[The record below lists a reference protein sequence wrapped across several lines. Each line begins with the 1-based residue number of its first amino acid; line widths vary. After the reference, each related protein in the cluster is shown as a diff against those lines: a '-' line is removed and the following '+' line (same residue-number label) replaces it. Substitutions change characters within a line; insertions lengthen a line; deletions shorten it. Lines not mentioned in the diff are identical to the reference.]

1 VYLNGAAQGRTGG
14 FELFGCRG
22 DVSPLLVHR
31 RPKRYNQCWP
41 LVRPRRVFSR
51 TDWSLFGFGD
61 NFVWF
66 SVGKMREKAKNDGFP
81 EPEPSAHIRREAIG
95 RFCHGSLLVM
105 RLVVFPAPRC
115 ATDGHFRRT
124 QRRSVPTVGHTFPKT
139 HLTMATQAAVMSA
152 KATKVRTRQS
162 ALAAGDNFPALVA
175 FSPRSELRRVSTQAL
190 RHLRGVGWA
199 RFRPRSGL
207 RDARNVST
215 TSARDVRG
223 HFALA

>member
-1 VYLNGAAQGRTGG
+1 MESIFAFAKRVPQW
-14 FELFGCRG
+14 RG
-22 DVSPLLVHR
+22 VRAHR
-31 RPKRYNQCWP
+31 RFRTFRLPW
-41 LVRPRRVFSR
+41 RRVPSLGSQTAKKVQAMLASRAATSRFQPHGLVPFWFWRQIRVTFSLQNAR
-51 TDWSLFGFGD
+51 
-61 NFVWF
+61 
-66 SVGKMREKAKNDGFP
+66 KAKNDGFP

-175 FSPRSELRRVSTQAL
+175 FSPRSELRRVGTQAL

-215 TSARDVRG
+215 TSA
-223 HFALA
+223 